1 MARLIYA
8 EAAPDYCDEGCMR
21 DNMWTGKYNVN
32 VLFQESSQ
40 GKVSFPESEGKIVS
54 VLINKD
60 AASEKLCCGDY
71 PRYHQVPA
79 VYTRY

>member
-60 AASEKLCCGDY
+60 AASEKLCPFWEIGVDAE
-71 PRYHQVPA
+71 HF
-79 VYTRY
+79 